1 MKAAYLVFGTALAL
15 SAAALAGPGSAPCG
29 SGRVTTTQSVCSDK
43 AAEADRKDRGMT
55 QEENSGQGTTTVR
68 HGDSFASVTQ
78 SGDPA
83 TVERRIE
90 KRPGYTKLEQRS
102 GSSRSVIVQSN
113 DPADLPLDQ
122 FPHAFRELFRK

>member
-1 MKAAYLVFGTALAL
+1 
-15 SAAALAGPGSAPCG
+15 
-29 SGRVTTTQSVCSDK
+29 VCSDK

-68 HGDSFASVTQ
+68 NGDSFASVTQ